1 MGRYLLRRALESL
14 VAVWLASII
23 VFVGV
28 RSLPGDPAIAL
39 SGEGRDPAANAA
51 VRVRYGLDQPI
62 PVQYVRWATIA
73 LSGDLGTSIRT
84 RNSVTEE
91 ILQRIPVTIE
101 LALLA
106 GLVAMAIGV
115 PLGVLAAVRRQ
126 SPVE

>member
-1 MGRYLLRRALESL
+1 MARFLLRRAIESL
-14 VAVWLASII
+14 VALWLASII

-51 VRVRYGLDQPI
+51 IRQRYGLDQPI
-62 PVQYVRWATIA
+62 PTQYVRWVTIA

-84 RNSVTEE
+84 RTPVVQE
-91 ILQRIPVTIE
+91 ILGRIPTTLE

-106 GLVAMAIGV
+106 GLIAVAVGL
-115 PLGVLAAVRRQ
+115 PLGILA
-126 SPVE
+126 